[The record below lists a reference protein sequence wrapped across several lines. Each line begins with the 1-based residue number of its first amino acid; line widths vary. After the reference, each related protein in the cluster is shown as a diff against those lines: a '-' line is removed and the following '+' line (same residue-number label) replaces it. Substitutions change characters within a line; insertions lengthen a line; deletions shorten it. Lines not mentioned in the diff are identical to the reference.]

1 MPRAQQLGRYH
12 LLDRIAYGG
21 MAEIFRAKTF
31 DAEGQVHMVA
41 IKRLLPHLVL
51 DEEFLAMLVDEA
63 KLSAHLQHPNIARVY
78 EFGHAGDSY
87 YLAME
92 YIEGKDLRALLERA
106 RTRRVPLGFE
116 HAVWIAIEA
125 ATALHAAHTLC
136 DPHGAALRI
145 VHRDVSPSNILLSY
159 RGDVKLCDFGIAK
172 ATLSRVQTKTGVVKG
187 KVKYMSP
194 EQAMGRRLD
203 HRSDLFSLGSVL
215 YEMLTLT
222 APFQAPTEVD
232 LIFAVRDARCRPLR
246 DLRPDCPPALAQIVD
261 HAMTRV
267 RADRYPSGEQLAR
280 DLRAFLDAYRPS
292 YGRSHLAHYL
302 HQQFAVEID
311 MERRH
316 LQSYTIDRVDESM
329 LGENLLADVLGPD
342 AIFTHFTPANHRLAR
357 GAVEEEQGPRQR
369 VTHRSGREA
378 PAPPVLS
385 RPLAR
390 PPRRLQPGTVVQPW
404 RSLREAPT
412 HVFPIAE
419 GAQED
424 ATPRPHTDEPSPTGA
439 GADEPVTSVYHRPLW
454 TPEPD
459 APVALMDDEADTE
472 RIFIGLEG
480 RLPASLH
487 EGPSQPREPSVAPAP
502 RTSGSSPS
510 TRPLPDALQEPRHK
524 SDFAESPSEDEA
536 TIVRLGDEDLE
547 PV

>member
-41 IKRLLPHLVL
+41 IKRLLEHLIV
-51 DEEFLAMLVDEA
+51 DEEFLAMLIDEA

-78 EFGHAGDSY
+78 EFGRTGDSY

-106 RTRRVPLGFE
+106 RSRRMPLGLE

-159 RGDVKLCDFGIAK
+159 RGEVKLCDFGIAK
-172 ATLSRVQTKTGVVKG
+172 ATLSRVHTKTGVVKG

-222 APFQAPTEVD
+222 APFQAPNEVD

-246 DLRPDCPPALAQIVD
+246 DLRPDCPSALAHIVD

-280 DLRAFLDAYRPS
+280 DLRAFLDTYRPG

-302 HQQFAVEID
+302 HQQFAAEIE
-311 MERRH
+311 MEGRR
-316 LQSYTIDRVDESM
+316 LQSYTIDRADGSM

-342 AIFTHFTPANHRLAR
+342 AAFTQFTPENHLLDP
-357 GAVEEEQGPRQR
+357 GAGEVDGQR
-369 VTHRSGREA
+369 IIYPYGREL
-378 PAPPVLS
+378 PDRPVVS

-390 PPRRLQPGTVVQPW
+390 PPKSLHLGTVVQPPP
-404 RSLREAPT
+404 RSLRDAETP
-412 HVFPIAE
+412 VFSAVE
-419 GAQED
+419 GD
-424 ATPRPHTDEPSPTGA
+424 PDT
-439 GADEPVTSVYHRPLW
+439 DEPVTSVYRRPPW

-459 APVALMDDEADTE
+459 APVALMDEDADTE
-472 RIFIGLEG
+472 RIFLGPQG
-480 RLPASLH
+480 SLPANLH
-487 EGPSQPREPSVAPAP
+487 EGPSQPSDHPPAP
-502 RTSGSSPS
+502 TPQAAPPRPS
-510 TRPLPDALQEPRHK
+510 KRPPPLPQEPAPT

-536 TIVRLGDEDLE
+536 TIVRLEDEDLE
-547 PV
+547 PI

>member
-41 IKRLLPHLVL
+41 IKRLLPHLGL

-106 RTRRVPLGFE
+106 RSRRVPLGLE

-172 ATLSRVQTKTGVVKG
+172 ATLSRVHTKTGVVKG

-194 EQAMGRRLD
+194 EQAMGRPLD

-222 APFQAPTEVD
+222 APFQAANEVD

-246 DLRPDCPPALAQIVD
+246 DLRPDCPPALAHIVE
-261 HAMTRV
+261 HAMLRV
-267 RADRYPSGEQLAR
+267 RTDRYPSGEQLAR
-280 DLRAFLDAYRPS
+280 DLRNFLDTYRPG
-292 YGRSHLAHYL
+292 YGRSHLSGYL
-302 HQQFAVEID
+302 QQQFAAEID
-311 MERRH
+311 YERRR
-316 LQSYTIDRVDESM
+316 LQSYTIDHIDESL

-342 AIFTHFTPANHRLAR
+342 AAFTHFTPARHRL
-357 GAVEEEQGPRQR
+357 PR
-369 VTHRSGREA
+369 SPGE
-378 PAPPVLS
+378 PADRPAIS

-390 PPRRLQPGTVVQPW
+390 PPQRLRPGTVVLPPSPA
-404 RSLREAPT
+404 RAAPPHASRT
-412 HVFPIAE
+412 AE
-419 GAQED
+419 GAQDRTPPYPPLDDPAPLD
-424 ATPRPHTDEPSPTGA
+424 AD
-439 GADEPVTSVYHRPLW
+439 ADEPVTSVYRRPLW
-454 TPEPD
+454 APEPD
-459 APVALMDDEADTE
+459 APIALMDEDADTE
-472 RIFIGLEG
+472 RIFLGAEG
-480 RLPASLH
+480 SLPTRLN
-487 EGPSQPREPSVAPAP
+487 QAPAP
-502 RTSGSSPS
+502 PSEPAPPPAPPRTSAPHPS
-510 TRPLPDALQEPRHK
+510 TRPPVPSPEREPK